1 MSSNYVTQK
10 LAVELLSP
18 YLDNLVN
25 ETKHDSKY
33 WPIQK
38 ISTFSDETGQ
48 ALCSLDQ
55 SILVII
61 FPFG

>member
-18 YLDNLVN
+18 YLDILVN
-25 ETKHDSKY
+25 ETRHDSKY

-38 ISTFSDETGQ
+38 YPPSVMKQ
-48 ALCSLDQ
+48 ARLCVL
-55 SILVII
+55 
-61 FPFG
+61 